1 MAEITGIRVLI
12 FSNPEYERM
21 NGDKEKKEEGGG
33 GERERERERNNS

>member
-21 NGDKEKKEEGGG
+21 NDDKEKKEEGG
-33 GERERERERNNS
+33 GEREREREREK